1 MRDRKL
7 IKLAWPN
14 VLAENTRRYYTE
26 EAAVAAQ
33 GALATRVR
41 FHREREPRTVGRLY
55 TGILRGLA
63 RIYLAGTRPS
73 CDDSRESRAT
83 IPVGTH
89 GALGAYPKH
98 IIINSPCR
106 GAPPTAVRILL
117 CSALLAGR
125 CAGETP
131 AKHARANV
139 GSETTLST
147 PRKRKSPARARRRAL
162 GSDRYR
168 QRVRIAR
175 YVALRCVALRRAAL
189 CCAASRASAYL
200 RLRYDVNQRAHGRGL
215 AGLAR
220 TRIMQSQV
228 ATTAKSAKYVKQ
240 VLH

>member
-1 MRDRKL
+1 M
-7 IKLAWPN
+7 W
-14 VLAENTRRYYTE
+14 LAENTRRYYTE

-41 FHREREPRTVGRLY
+41 FHREREPRTVGRPY

-98 IIINSPCR
+98 IIINPPCR
-106 GAPPTAVRILL
+106 GAPPTAVRVLL

-139 GSETTLST
+139 GSLKSETTLST

-175 YVALRCVALRRAAL
+175 CVALRCVALRCVALRCAVLRCVASFRLPPITIRRKPAGTRARTSRTSAD
-189 CCAASRASAYL
+189 ADYAVASR
-200 RLRYDVNQRAHGRGL
+200 NNC
-215 AGLAR
+215 
-220 TRIMQSQV
+220 
-228 ATTAKSAKYVKQ
+228 
-240 VLH
+240 